1 MSQIAKPSIIR
12 RIGQAVVTIGFIGV
26 AALAV
31 VVGSDFLAKRASAV
45 SNIQEASAV
54 PVSVSM
60 VELDDH
66 YTTTRSFLGQV
77 EASAD
82 AVISFEIGGRL
93 VNLQADEGDDVAKG
107 DIIAKLDTDLLEAER
122 TRLTASQ
129 EATSAQ
135 LKFAQTR
142 LERAIELQTEGFTSR
157 ETLDQAQATRDE
169 LQGRMAEIDALMT
182 SNTINLEK
190 AEIAVGLPL
199 GLPVE
204 ALSEVSI
211 DIDGTQFPA
220 ALERLRPDVDPVTRT
235 RTAVFERM
243 PCNRDRAASGRFWWC
258 RTMSCAPPMLKFS
271 TLKVI
276 ALMYAELS
284 IQMRRSFAPEP
295 IVWCPVNK

>member
-190 AEIAVGLPL
+190 AEIAV
-199 GLPVE
+199 
-204 ALSEVSI
+204 
-211 DIDGTQFPA
+211 
-220 ALERLRPDVDPVTRT
+220 RLV
-235 RTAVFERM
+235 
-243 PCNRDRAASGRFWWC
+243 C
-258 RTMSCAPPMLKFS
+258 RWRLC
-271 TLKVI
+271 
-276 ALMYAELS
+276 
-284 IQMRRSFAPEP
+284 QRS
-295 IVWCPVNK
+295 V